1 MQSSSTGPQ
10 PPTGLT
16 VVVTGG
22 GTAAVSWESQQSMVC
37 DVVIGNYSVRY
48 QLRSSTVYTPSTTLY
63 TPNASVTLP
72 GLACDADYTVSVAA
86 INSKGE
92 MSSFSAVVQFTVT
105 STAPPPGKTLVML
118 YSLSYPILTP
128 VVIQLCGIQA

>member
-1 MQSSSTGPQ
+1 MQSISTGPQ

-16 VVVTGG
+16 VVVTAGD
-22 GTAAVSWESQQSMVC
+22 TAVVSWESQQSRVC
-37 DVVIGNYSVRY
+37 DAVIGNYSVRY
-48 QLRSSTVYTPSTTLY
+48 QLRSTTVY

-92 MSSFSAVVQFTVT
+92 MSSFSAMVQFAVT

-128 VVIQLCGIQA
+128 AVIQLYGIQA